1 MTNIEQLHKWLT
13 RQEGLNLE
21 FKEAKSQFGH
31 DKDLPD
37 YCAAL
42 ANEGGGKLILGV
54 TNKGD
59 VVGTKAFQGTH
70 NQLSQY
76 LLSSIGIRVD
86 VEELFAKE
94 KRILIFHI
102 PPRPYIGRP
111 VKSSGKYTYPM
122 RAGESLTEMDEQT
135 LKKILNQGEL
145 DFSGRIVTSLII
157 DDLDEEAINNFKKRW
172 AQKAN
177 RTAYIDFPKEKI
189 LSSVGVLSD
198 KGLNYAALILFG
210 RENKIN
216 ELLPCSEIIF
226 EWRSDASK
234 TSHDFRINWRKPF
247 FKIYDEIWDS
257 INARNLRIPFQEG
270 LFQREI
276 YAFNEKAIRE
286 ALLNAVTHRDYTI
299 SGRSIFIKASPQE
312 FFIESPGGFPLGITA
327 ENILDKTSWR
337 NRTVA
342 EAFEKAGLVERAGQG
357 MNDIF
362 ESTIKEGKGVPD
374 FSGSDVYSV
383 VLRIPAKVKDK
394 EFIIYLEKI
403 AKDKQELLSFD
414 EIYELEKIREQQ
426 KVTNINFKDKFLKL
440 GLIEKV
446 GRTRDTR
453 YILSHKYYKWEGK
466 AGIYTR
472 LAGLTRQQKKEL
484 ILNHF
489 KKNDKLHLKELRDVF
504 PEMKDMDIANLLQ
517 ELKKAGKIKYVGPHR
532 GGYWIKI
539 TPTN

>member
-54 TNKGD
+54 TNKGG

-70 NQLSQY
+70 NQLSQH

-86 VEELFAKE
+86 VEELFTEE

-102 PPRPYIGRP
+102 PPRPFIGRP
-111 VKSSGKYTYPM
+111 VKSSGNYTYPM
-122 RAGESLTEMDEQT
+122 RAGESLMEMDEQT
-135 LKKILNQGEL
+135 LKKILNEGEP
-145 DFSGRIVTSLII
+145 DFSGRIVTGLTIES
-157 DDLDEEAINNFKKRW
+157 LDEEAINNFKKRW
-172 AQKAN
+172 AQKAS
-177 RTAYIDFPKEKI
+177 RGDYIAFPGEKI
-189 LSSVGVLSD
+189 LQSVGVLSD
-198 KGLNYAALILFG
+198 NGLSYAALILFG
-210 RENKIN
+210 KKNKID

-234 TSHDFRINWRKPF
+234 TSHDFRINWREPF
-247 FKIYDEIWDS
+247 FKIYDDIWNS

-342 EAFEKAGLVERAGQG
+342 EVFEKAGLVERAGQG

-362 ESTIKEGKGVPD
+362 ESTIREGKGVPD